1 MHCKPANNFFFMKN
15 LLLIAVCTFFSSL
28 LFAQKAP
35 VSGTVT
41 DTTNQ
46 QKMQNAAVIL
56 LHPKDSVLYKF
67 TRSDKDGNFTF
78 PSADTGNY
86 ILLITQNTYADYVDN
101 IVVKD
106 ASALNLGA
114 IAMTLKANILKEV
127 IVKQTV
133 AAIRMKGDTTEYTA
147 DSFKVRP
154 GASVE
159 EMLRILPGL
168 QVDKDGKITA
178 QGEKVQK
185 VLVDGEEFFGD
196 DPTLATKNIQ
206 ADAIDKVQVFD
217 KKSDQ
222 ATFTGIDDGEKTKT
236 INLKL
241 KADKKKGYF
250 GKLDVASDF
259 KTRWNNSA
267 MINNFKKKLKLSA
280 YGVTS
285 NTGKTGLEWDEQDKY
300 GSGNNSEY
308 NDDYGGYVSFSD
320 GDDLSNG
327 TYWGEGLPKSWSA
340 GLNLSNK
347 WNEDKVSANGSY
359 RYNKLNVEGTSATL
373 TQSILP
379 GDAYFIN
386 RENSAMYS
394 SRERH
399 SANGTLEWQFDSSS
413 SAKVVAS
420 GYTGTLLSR
429 SFYNS
434 SYINASGIEVN
445 RSSRTSTA
453 NGTNQNMN
461 VNAIFRKKFKKLG
474 RSLAININELYNK
487 SNTDGFLKANIVYND
502 AKTGDFVRDS
512 LTNQK
517 KINDNTVSTFN
528 AKASYTEPITQKLF
542 VELNYA
548 IRTSSSSSKRLS
560 YDSSEGGKYENL
572 NPAYSNNY
580 QFNVLTNTGG
590 LTFRYNTKK
599 ITASAGSDAG
609 FTNFY
614 QKDLLLDTTYNRHYT
629 NLYPRVNVNYKI
641 TTNASVNFSYNG
653 TTTQPSITQLQ
664 PVRDNTNP
672 LVEFIGN
679 AGLKQQF
686 IHSFR
691 FRANKYNVFKQSYTY
706 INGYFSTTS
715 HAIVSDQFT
724 DTTTGKT
731 TYRYVNSSGNFN
743 YYGYAGTSQKI
754 KKLNLNIDEGLNI
767 NGNKYSNIVNGI
779 SNITHTVSPGV
790 RLGLNIYKEKKYSFS
805 YNYQYS
811 YSFSKSTVQSSL
823 STNYW
828 TQVHYLYAN
837 VTLPWKLE
845 INSDISYNLRQKTA
859 VFSTNNNVFLWN
871 GYFGKRFLKNDKAI
885 IKIQANDI
893 LNQNKGFNRDISSNT
908 ITERNYQTIRR
919 YFMLA
924 FTWNFSKTAA
934 GAAAPSN

>member
-1 MHCKPANNFFFMKN
+1 MKN
-15 LLLIAVCTFFSSL
+15 LLLIAASLFFSSFL
-28 LFAQKAP
+28 LGQKAQI
-35 VSGTVT
+35 SGIVN
-41 DTTNQ
+41 DTINK
-46 QKMQNAAVIL
+46 QKLQNASVVL
-56 LHPKDSVLYKF
+56 LHIKDSVLYKF
-67 TRSDKDGNFTF
+67 TRSDKDGNFSF
-78 PSADTGNY
+78 PAADTGKY
-86 ILLITQNTYADYVDN
+86 ILLVTQNTYADYVDN
-101 IVVKD
+101 ITVTD
-106 ASALNLGA
+106 ASTLNLGA

-127 IVKQTV
+127 IVKQTI
-133 AAIRMKGDTTEYTA
+133 AAIRMKGDTLEFTA
-147 DSFKVRP
+147 DSFKVHP
-154 GASVE
+154 GATVE
-159 EMLRILPGL
+159 EMLRKLPGL

-178 QGEKVQK
+178 QGETVQK

-222 ATFTGIDDGEKTKT
+222 ANFTGIDDGEKTKT

-250 GKLDVASDF
+250 GKLDLASDF
-259 KTRWNNSA
+259 NQRWNNSA
-267 MINNFKKKLKLSA
+267 MINNFKKKLKVSA

-347 WNEDKVSANGSY
+347 WNEDKVSTNGSY
-359 RYNKLNVEGTSATL
+359 RYNKLNVEGTSSTT

-379 GDAYFIN
+379 GDDYYIN
-386 RENSAMYS
+386 HENSAMYS
-394 SRERH
+394 SRQRH

-420 GYTGTLLSR
+420 GYTGTSLSR
-429 SFYNS
+429 SLYNS
-434 SYINASGIEVN
+434 SYTNAGGIEVN
-445 RSSRTSTA
+445 RSNRITTA
-453 NGTNQNMN
+453 DGSNQNAN

-474 RSLAININELYNK
+474 RSLAVNINEVYNK
-487 SNTDGFLKANIVYND
+487 TNTDGFLKAKITYND
-502 AKTGDFVRDS
+502 AKTGNFVRDS
-512 LTNQK
+512 VINQE
-517 KINDNTVSTFN
+517 KINDNTVNTFN

-560 YDSSEGGKYENL
+560 YDSSDNGKYENL
-572 NPAYSNNY
+572 NPIYSNNY

-599 ITASAGSDAG
+599 VTASVGSDAG

-629 NLYPRVNVNYKI
+629 NLYPRVNVNYKL
-641 TTNASVNFSYNG
+641 TTNASVNISYNG
-653 TTTQPSITQLQ
+653 NTQQPTITQLQ

-679 AGLKQQF
+679 SNLKQQF

-691 FRANKYNVFKQSYTY
+691 FRYNKYNVFKQSYTY
-706 INGYFSTTS
+706 LNGYFSTTS

-731 TYRYVNSSGNFN
+731 TYRYVNSDGNYNF
-743 YYGYAGTSQKI
+743 YGYAGTSQKI
-754 KKLNLNIDEGLNI
+754 KKLNFDINESINL

-779 SNITHTVSPGV
+779 HNVTNTIAPGAGIGVSK
-790 RLGLNIYKEKKYSFS
+790 YKEKKYSFS
-805 YNYQYS
+805 YNYQYN
-811 YSFSKSTVQSSL
+811 YNFSKSTVQSGL

-828 TQVHYLYAN
+828 TQSHNLYAN
-837 VTLPWKLE
+837 ITLPWKLE
-845 INSDISYNLRQKTA
+845 LNSEINYNLRQKTA
-859 VFSTNNNVFLWN
+859 VFTSNNNVFLWN

-893 LNQNKGFNRDISSNT
+893 LNQNKGFSRDISSNT

-919 YFMLA
+919 YFLLA
-924 FTWNFSKTAA
+924 FTWNFSKSAA
-934 GAAAPSN
+934 GVTAPSN